1 MEKKMKHNTYYLLT
15 VTALNAFVCGAV
27 FASGEV
33 EDDGHG
39 DLHRSNTKTV
49 VLKNNEEAHVDDD
62 HGDVHCD
69 PVNKG
74 NSAQNQRLQSHL

>member
-1 MEKKMKHNTYYLLT
+1 
-15 VTALNAFVCGAV
+15 
-27 FASGEV
+27 V

-49 VLKNNEEAHVDDD
+49 VLKNNEEAHVGDD
-62 HGDVHCD
+62 HGDVHRD